1 MKEKVINSILMQA
14 WKHTALGSFANF
26 SCILIF
32 KIIWKSFISHR
43 CAKNTCPK
51 HVHGPQEIFSQRKEK
66 QKSNTFFL
74 FISQIF
80 FSILNSFF
88 LNSFLSTSSLYSCR
102 DRGCLNEFP
111 QALLPFTTFP
121 LLLFPLS
128 FLTSFSIILKD
139 GAPNLVKFSPVLVI
153 ISSTFHLFGR
163 ELEMH
168 FLQLFL
174 AFGSCLLKLSRI

>member
-1 MKEKVINSILMQA
+1 MQA

-32 KIIWKSFISHR
+32 KIIWKGYMSHR

-51 HVHGPQEIFSQRKEK
+51 HVHGIQEIFSQREEK
-66 QKSNTFFL
+66 QKSNNTFFL

-88 LNSFLSTSSLYSCR
+88 FKNSFLSTSSLYSCR
-102 DRGCLNEFP
+102 DRGCLNEPP

-128 FLTSFSIILKD
+128 LLTSSFSIILKD
-139 GAPNLVKFSPVLVI
+139 GTPNLVKFSPVLVI

-174 AFGSCLLKLSRI
+174 ASGSCC

>member
-1 MKEKVINSILMQA
+1 MQA

-32 KIIWKSFISHR
+32 KIIWKGYISHS

-51 HVHGPQEIFSQRKEK
+51 HVHDPQKIFSQREEK
-66 QKSNTFFL
+66 QKSNNTSFL

-80 FSILNSFF
+80 FSIPNSFF
-88 LNSFLSTSSLYSCR
+88 LNGLLSPSSLYSCR
-102 DRGCLNEFP
+102 DRGCLNELP
-111 QALLPFTTFP
+111 QALLPFTPFP

-128 FLTSFSIILKD
+128 FLTSSFSIILKD

-163 ELEMH
+163 ELEIH

-174 AFGSCLLKLSRI
+174 ASGSCLLKLSRI